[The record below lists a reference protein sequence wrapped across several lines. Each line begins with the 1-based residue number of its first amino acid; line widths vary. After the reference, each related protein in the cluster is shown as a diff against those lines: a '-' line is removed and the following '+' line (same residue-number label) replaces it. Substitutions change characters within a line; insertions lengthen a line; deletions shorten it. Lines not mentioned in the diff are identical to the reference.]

1 MDYPFITWSYN
12 HYRPNIKEYCR
23 EKQMYYKL
31 MKVKL
36 SRSNWS
42 YLSNSYKHTHMYIY
56 LCIVYPAVRN
66 GVLHENWRGCTSSP
80 DIDQPSNDHNHR
92 RLRYELEHWYFANLS
107 RLAAAAA
114 VTSYGFISAQAERE
128 QGRRRIGG
136 CRRRRSVFKPLPSG
150 AGAVNDREP
159 APTFLSAGRRQKV
172 GGGGPRGRLRQ
183 SLFIS
188 SSAWQS

>member
-1 MDYPFITWSYN
+1 
-12 HYRPNIKEYCR
+12 
-23 EKQMYYKL
+23 MYYKL

-42 YLSNSYKHTHMYIY
+42 YLSYSYKHTHMYIH

-80 DIDQPSNDHNHR
+80 DLDQPSHDHNHR
-92 RLRYELEHWYFANLS
+92 RRRRYELEHWHFVNLS
-107 RLAAAAA
+107 RPATA
-114 VTSYGFISAQAERE
+114 VSSYGFISAQAERE
-128 QGRRRIGG
+128 RRRIGG